1 MVPTWRNYDGF
12 QDVSVYNP
20 IREVLDAALIF
31 DDAHANSELL
41 KEYKYDGYNDDFAK
55 SLLKDRKK
63 PYRYIVSR
71 VDLRIIHSYP
81 TFRWDAGRVQMNYES
96 PEEYF
101 WGRISILDDSNS
113 CVQKD
118 AEELAAYMDA
128 YDKELK
134 EESEKNEQDTLKKRK
149 F

>member
-63 PYRYIVSR
+63 PYQYIVSR

-96 PEEYF
+96 PEDYF
-101 WGRISILDDSNS
+101 WEGISLEDDSNT

-128 YDKELK
+128 HDKELK
-134 EESEKNEQDTLKKRK
+134 EEADKNKQETLKKRK